1 MQPPQ
6 RALPSGR
13 ILGPKEPIWA
23 ENKLAGGSLNW
34 FTCHLRPTTPT
45 RDWKDFQVKS
55 TDRENEIGRG
65 IFLRGRFAPPRES
78 ERKRERD
85 TRDQTRA
92 GIRMLMTKSEHGE
105 SLQRAD
111 EEMGLESQ
119 FDSDLDISLTATL
132 L

>member
-1 MQPPQ
+1 MHPPQ

-23 ENKLAGGSLNW
+23 ENKLAGLLNW
-34 FTCHLRPTTPT
+34 FTCHLRPRTPT

-78 ERKRERD
+78 ERKRERHARSD
-85 TRDQTRA
+85 KSGNQDVDEKIRTRRKFA
-92 GIRMLMTKSEHGE
+92 EG
-105 SLQRAD
+105 
-111 EEMGLESQ
+111 
-119 FDSDLDISLTATL
+119 
-132 L
+132 